1 MKKLILSFAVL
12 AAMAAATSCASSEN
26 NAEDVGAAIKAKIE
40 NCSDPDS
47 LRIYVKQAQDYADKL
62 VKSGDEK
69 AAEAYLSEVA
79 PVVQAKYSSAAGLFD
94 RLKAEADSTLDTAV
108 DATKTAADSVASK
121 ASNLKDKT
129 VDVAK
134 DVKDKT
140 VDVAKDV
147 KDKTVDVAKD
157 VKDKTVDVAKD
168 VKDKTVDV
176 ANDAKDKV
184 KGALGK

>member
-12 AAMAAATSCASSEN
+12 AAMAAATSCASSEKK
-26 NAEDVGAAIKAKIE
+26 AEDEGAAIKAKIE

-108 DATKTAADSVASK
+108 DATKT
-121 ASNLKDKT
+121 
-129 VDVAK
+129 
-134 DVKDKT
+134 
-140 VDVAKDV
+140 
-147 KDKTVDVAKD
+147 VDVAKD